1 MSTKARSHERSS
13 DNIERKKLPMPDV
26 FVILFGFMILI
37 VLASYIIPAGSYE
50 RVINNGLTQ
59 VDTDSFRYIS
69 AEPLGFLDLFTAIHK
84 GLVGA
89 SSIIFLI
96 LVVGGVLKVI
106 ESTGAI
112 SSGIHRLI
120 NLAKGKQNI
129 LILVFCTTFAVLSSV
144 GIAPNL
150 AIAFIPIGLLLAR
163 SLNLDPIVGMAMIF
177 LGAYAGFAGGVF
189 DPVVTVTG
197 QTLAELPLFSGFVY
211 RGVIF
216 ITFLAITTAYICRYA
231 AKVKD
236 NPTNSFMGQHTFT
249 SNDANTPLEEPSTF
263 TLSHKLVLGLF
274 VGFIGFFLYGGFN
287 LGWGITELSAI
298 FLILGVVTAILCR
311 INPNDFV
318 KRLMRGASEVMYG
331 ALVVGV
337 AAAVIVLLKQ
347 AQLIDTI
354 VHSVA
359 SSLDGHGQIMAM
371 QLLYLFN
378 LTFNGIITSGT
389 GQAAIVMP
397 IMVPI
402 GDMLEVTRQ
411 STFITFKLGDAVTN
425 IITPLSGTL
434 MACLAIARISYVEWF
449 KFVLPL
455 VMIWVVVGG
464 VFVAIAVSINYG
476 PF

>member
-1 MSTKARSHERSS
+1 MPTKENSKGSS
-13 DNIERKKLPMPDV
+13 RRKLERKKLPIPDV

-37 VLASYIIPAGSYE
+37 MLASYIIPAGNYE

-69 AEPLGFLDLFTAIHK
+69 AESLGFMDLFTAIHK

-96 LVVGGVLKVI
+96 LIVGGVLKVI
-106 ESTGAI
+106 ESTGSI

-120 NLAKGKQNI
+120 DLAKGKQNI

-150 AIAFIPIGLLLAR
+150 AIAFIPIGLFLAR

-211 RGVIF
+211 RSAIF
-216 ITFLAITTAYICRYA
+216 ITFLAITTVYICRYVA
-231 AKVKD
+231 RAKE
-236 NPTNSFMGQHTFT
+236 NSSNSYMENSF
-249 SNDANTPLEEPSTF
+249 APSDINAQTDDIPSF
-263 TLSHKLVLGLF
+263 TLFHKLVLGLF
-274 VGFIGFFLYGGFN
+274 VAFISFFLYGGFN
-287 LGWGITELSAI
+287 LGWGITELSAT

-311 INPNDFV
+311 INPNEFV
-318 KRLMRGASEVMYG
+318 KQFMIGASEVMYG

-455 VMIWVVVGG
+455 VMIWIVVGG
-464 VFVAIAVSINYG
+464 VFVAIAVGINYG

>member
-1 MSTKARSHERSS
+1 
-13 DNIERKKLPMPDV
+13 MPDV
-26 FVILFGFMILI
+26 YIILFGFM
-37 VLASYIIPAGSYE
+37 VLVVISSYFIPGGSYE
-50 RVINNGLTQ
+50 RTVNDGITQ
-59 VDTDSFRYIS
+59 VAADSFRYIET
-69 AEPLGFLDLFTAIHK
+69 EPLGILDIFTAIHK

-89 SSIIFLI
+89 SGIIFLI
-96 LVVGGVLKVI
+96 LVVGGSLKVI

-112 SSGIHRLI
+112 NSGINRLI
-120 NLAKGKQNI
+120 QASNGRQSI
-129 LILVFCTTFAVLSSV
+129 VISVFCATFAVLSSV

-163 SLNLDPIVGMAMIF
+163 SLNLDPIVGVAMIF
-177 LGAYAGFAGGVF
+177 LGAYAGFSGGVF

-197 QTLAELPLFSGFVY
+197 QEIAELPLFSGFMY

-216 ITFLAITTAYICRYA
+216 FTFLAITIVYICNYA
-231 AKVKD
+231 KKVKSD
-236 NPTNSFMGQHTFT
+236 PSKSAMGVIEFPEKISPKESAT
-249 SNDANTPLEEPSTF
+249 SPGF
-263 TLSHKLVLGLF
+263 VFSHKLVIIAF
-274 VGFIGFFLYGGFN
+274 ATSIGIFLYGGFN
-287 LGWGITELSAI
+287 FGWGITELSAI
-298 FLILGVVTAILCR
+298 FIILGIITAAIEK
-311 INPNDFV
+311 ITPNDFI
-318 KRLMRGASEVMYG
+318 KRFISGINEVIYG

-347 AQLIDTI
+347 ASLIDTI

-359 SSLDGHGQIMAM
+359 SSLEGHGKIMAM
-371 QLLYLFN
+371 QMLYAFN
-378 LTFNGIITSGT
+378 LTFNGLITSGT

-434 MACLAIARISYVEWF
+434 MACLAIARVSYADWF

-455 VMIWVVVGG
+455 SFIWMAAGSA
-464 VFVAIAVSINYG
+464 FVAIAVAINYG

>member
-1 MSTKARSHERSS
+1 MSIKANIKEKAPS
-13 DNIERKKLPMPDV
+13 DGVRKKLPMPDV

-50 RVINNGLTQ
+50 RVVNNGLTL

-69 AEPLGFLDLFTAIHK
+69 AAPLGVMDIFTAIHK

-89 SSIIFLI
+89 STIIFLI

-120 NLAKGKQNI
+120 SLAKGRQNI
-129 LILVFCTTFAVLSSV
+129 LILVFCATFAVLSSV

-150 AIAFIPIGLLLAR
+150 AIAFIPIGLFLAR

-211 RGVIF
+211 RSVIF
-216 ITFLAITTAYICRYA
+216 VTFLAITTAYICRYA
-231 AKVKD
+231 AKVKA
-236 NPTNSFMGQHTFT
+236 NPSNSIMEQEAFIGREANQHAEELPIFT
-249 SNDANTPLEEPSTF
+249 VP
-263 TLSHKLVLGLF
+263 HKLVLALF
-274 VGFIGFFLYGGFN
+274 AASIGFFLYGGFN
-287 LGWGITELSAI
+287 FNWGITELSAT
-298 FLILGVVTAILCR
+298 FLMLGVATAIICR
-311 INPNDFV
+311 ITPNDFV
-318 KRLMRGASEVMYG
+318 KRLIGGASEVMYG

-337 AAAVIVLLKQ
+337 AAAVIVLLRQ

-359 SSLDGHGQIMAM
+359 STLDGHGKIMAM
-371 QLLYLFN
+371 ELLYLFN
-378 LTFNGIITSGT
+378 LAFNGLITSGT

-397 IMVPI
+397 IMIPI

-449 KFVLPL
+449 KFALPL

-464 VFVAIAVSINYG
+464 VFVAIAVAINYG